1 MKISSYIFCFAS
13 IFGHLFFQSCSE
25 PHMDFEVTKKTD
37 DLIDSISISTT
48 ERDILENIELNDSNK
63 FNYRLDMES
72 LPEVDGSY
80 VLTYSRNG
88 KRETEYFGYYTNGY
102 PLNDGFT
109 KIITNDMPI
118 ISEY

>member
-1 MKISSYIFCFAS
+1 
-13 IFGHLFFQSCSE
+13 
-25 PHMDFEVTKKTD
+25 MDF
-37 DLIDSISISTT
+37 
-48 ERDILENIELNDSNK
+48 
-63 FNYRLDMES
+63 

-80 VLTYSRNG
+80 VLTYTRNG

-109 KIITNDMPI
+109 IIITNNMPI

>member
-1 MKISSYIFCFAS
+1 MKISSYIFCLAS
-13 IFGHLFFQSCSE
+13 IFGLLFFQSCSE

-37 DLIDSISISTT
+37 DLIDSIRISTT
-48 ERDILENIELNDSNK
+48 ERESLQIIELNDCNK
-63 FNYRLDMES
+63 FNYRLDMEF

-80 VLTYSRNG
+80 VFTYTRNG

-109 KIITNDMPI
+109 IIITNDVPI